1 MPPKKKQK
9 EKAAPVGINDTF
21 AAQLEA
27 LGLGGALR
35 LADEYDNDVVCVTTG
50 FPGLDHAIDDRGINC
65 GLPRSRHSELYSK
78 KEHAG
83 KTSLA
88 LAIAVTWQLMGLRVC
103 IIDIEG
109 SMTTAYLKQ
118 LGFIVDRAEA
128 EARGLYAVYLLQ
140 VTVKVED
147 CETDMFYVEG
157 VLDTVA
163 KAANVFDMVIV
174 DSVDAMVS
182 EAEAAKSTSDNDQVG
197 GISKKM
203 RSWFRK
209 NTVKRA
215 HVMWLNHSNRN
226 IGGTMISYSTSGGK
240 SVPRYSSLRFEL
252 EVTGQ
257 LKDGEGKDPYG
268 FITRV
273 KLVKDRLG
281 ANWRYT
287 DLYYIWGEGFSKEYD
302 YFHQAVAL
310 GIIAKPSA
318 GHFYIL
324 GEGKNMD
331 ERKKSASWH
340 VQGEYNAYRALI
352 GEDRAMFD
360 GIKQLIDGED
370 VAPEVGVEHGD
381 ESAAAA
387 AEAEE
392 LEAAA

>member
-9 EKAAPVGINDTF
+9 KDEAPVGINDTF
-21 AAQLEA
+21 AAQLEE
-27 LGLGGALR
+27 LGLGGALK
-35 LADEYDNDVVCVTTG
+35 LADEYDNNVVCVTTG

-65 GLPRSRHSELYSK
+65 GIPRSRHVEIYSK

-109 SMTTAYLKQ
+109 SMTTEYLKQ
-118 LGFIVDRAEA
+118 LGFIVDKAEA

-147 CETDMFYVEG
+147 CETEMVYLNT
-157 VLDTVA
+157 VLDIVA
-163 KAANVFDMVIV
+163 KAANVFDMTIV
-174 DSVDAMVS
+174 DSVDALVS
-182 EAEAAKSTSDNDQVG
+182 EAEAAKTTDDNDQVG

-209 NTVKRA
+209 NTVKRSA
-215 HVMWLNHSNRN
+215 VLWLNHSNRN
-226 IGGTMISYSTSGGK
+226 IGGTMVSYSTSGGK
-240 SVPRYSSLRFEL
+240 SVPRYSTLRFEL

-257 LKDGEGKDPYG
+257 LKEGDHDPYG

-302 YFHQAVAL
+302 YFRQAIAL
-310 GIIAKPSA
+310 SIIAKTGG
-318 GHFYIL
+318 GHHYIL

-331 ERKKSASWH
+331 ERKKNASWH
-340 VQGEYNAYRALI
+340 VQGELNAYRALI
-352 GEDRAMFD
+352 GTDRKVFD
-360 GIKQLIDGED
+360 GIKLLIDGED
-370 VAPEVGVEHGD
+370 VTPEVYVEVGD
-381 ESAAAA
+381 AKAAAA

-392 LEAAA
+392 LDAAA